1 MTEADSLDIQLLVP
15 DTASAGARVPVA
27 MTIRNMAAKPIDLY
41 LHGRGP
47 TLDVIVRAAD
57 GRVVWQRLAGENLPS
72 ILKIHPLRA
81 NETLTVGAE
90 WPAADPGEF
99 TITGIVMT
107 ESPRLESR
115 PRRIIVR

>member
-15 DTASAGARVPVA
+15 DSASPGARVPVA
-27 MTIRNMAAKPIDLY
+27 MTIRNTTAKPIDLY

-47 TLDVIVRAAD
+47 TLDVIVRATD
-57 GRVVWQRLAGENLPS
+57 GRLVWQKLTGENLRA

-81 NETLTVGAE
+81 GETLTVGGE
-90 WPAADPGEF
+90 WPAAEPGEF
-99 TITGIVMT
+99 TVIGVVLS

-115 PRRIIVR
+115 PRRLVVR